1 MNANQKSLIEAV
13 IEAGYEDEITRPE
26 LKAIGRK
33 LGVSTAWV
41 QKNTAYKVA
50 RGVYRI
56 PQLDG
61 SVKSALAQTVA
72 NETTEET
79 EKKVIPFPTQTESFI
94 PDKDSHFVIFVH
106 FKYV

>member
-41 QKNTAYKVA
+41 QKNTAY
-50 RGVYRI
+50 
-56 PQLDG
+56 
-61 SVKSALAQTVA
+61 
-72 NETTEET
+72 
-79 EKKVIPFPTQTESFI
+79 
-94 PDKDSHFVIFVH
+94 
-106 FKYV
+106 